1 MRLPLL
7 MTFALSPFFAQLM
20 PASNHAAPI
29 TYVDATDGPNGNTRL
44 ASGGVFLALTG
55 SPIGNDNQWSLRPFA
70 NGGGVFTTND
80 GTPSGPEDAP
90 GLVTSISGLIPN
102 RAYEVF
108 GFFWS
113 DSNNWR
119 LKSSL
124 TAMPPLG
131 DDPSVSFSA
140 NGAAGTTDAPT
151 ATGADFA
158 GPVLIGEGNRI
169 MLRADLGLAPATS
182 SGEIRVWIDD
192 FANTTAGNRTWYDGV
207 GYALVPEPSALA
219 LASLLVLTMWGRPR
233 HDTPSRSQDS

>member
-1 MRLPLL
+1 
-7 MTFALSPFFAQLM
+7 MTFALSPFFAQLT
-20 PASNHAAPI
+20 PTSIHAATI

-90 GLVTSISGLIPN
+90 GLVTSIRGLIPS
-102 RAYEVF
+102 RTYEVF
-108 GFFWS
+108 AFFWS

-140 NGAAGTTDAPT
+140 NGAVGTTDAPT
-151 ATGADFA
+151 ATGGDFA

-219 LASLLVLTMWGRPR
+219 LASLLVVTMWRRPR
-233 HDTPSRSQDS
+233 YDTPSSSQDC